1 MITHASTFLK
11 KSQNHG
17 WGSRERGSYHT
28 LLEEMQIRK
37 PLLEVNLVKHT
48 QWKVPKFSYSAILLL
63 KLHPKRA
70 SYACVYVF
78 VFIRTCVLSCFS
90 CVRLCVTLWT
100 VAHQAP
106 LSMGFSRQD
115 TGMGCCALLQAIFP
129 TQVSNQCLLRLL
141 HWQAGS
147 SPLEPPTML
156 QKTCWSLHR
165 ELIQF

>member
-1 MITHASTFLK
+1 
-11 KSQNHG
+11 
-17 WGSRERGSYHT
+17 
-28 LLEEMQIRK
+28 MQIRK

-100 VAHQAP
+100 VDPPGSFVHGILQPRILEWVAIP
-106 LSMGFSRQD
+106 LSKG
-115 TGMGCCALLQAIFP
+115 IFL
-129 TQVSNQCLLRLL
+129 TQGSNPGLL
-141 HWQAGS
+141 HYRRILYCLSHQGS
-147 SPLEPPTML
+147 LDC
-156 QKTCWSLHR
+156 QGSLPR
-165 ELIQF
+165 FK